1 MNKSNLHSIFKSY
14 IDNFE
19 VINTKHDESYKWEI
33 AEKFQAFDVEAEDF
47 VGVLT
52 KMWKASEN
60 IIDSS
65 HQLPF
70 YALVDYATNYGEAE
84 TVRDMFRHLFA
95 DEVLDAT
102 EKQKRIDAFLDMSE
116 ELRQKHKPD
125 SHLYIANQG
134 TVMQLLFLRYPNS
147 NYGYKAS
154 QAKSFAD
161 CIEFYEDWGPM
172 TAFHLNVYNRMCDQ
186 VIEEIK
192 QCEALL
198 DTHKSR
204 YEHTDRHFH
213 ADENLH
219 ILLLDIIYSSQ
230 TYNFYEGISFS
241 PITAQARKLHFEKI
255 AKAKELENALMEAQ
269 ADATLL
275 AEGLEYLS
283 TTLKEGMSV
292 WHKAF
297 GEGVIKGVAG
307 TVIEVEFPQ
316 KGETKK
322 LGITVVVPNKFIT
335 FADPTVAEAIMKY
348 IPVLQKEND
357 IPNKVKRATEA
368 LEPYLDY
375 LEE

>member
-1 MNKSNLHSIFKSY
+1 MNKRNLHSIFKSY

-19 VINTKHDESYKWEI
+19 TINTKHDESYKWEI
-33 AEKFQAFDVEAEDF
+33 AQKFQDFDVEAEDF
-47 VGVLT
+47 VSVLT

-65 HQLPF
+65 RQLPF
-70 YALVDYATNYGEAE
+70 YALVDYATNCGEAE
-84 TVRDMFRHLFA
+84 TVRDMFRQLFA

-102 EKQKRIDAFLDMSE
+102 EKQKRIDAFLEKSE
-116 ELRQKHKPD
+116 ELRLKYKPD

-172 TAFHLNVYNRMCDQ
+172 TAFRLDVYNRMCDR

-192 QCEALL
+192 QCESLL

-230 TYNFYEGISFS
+230 TYNFYEGLSFS
-241 PITAQARKLHFEKI
+241 SITAQARKLHFEKL
-255 AKAKELENALMEAQ
+255 AKAKDLKNALNEAQ
-269 ADATLL
+269 ADAALL

-283 TTLKEGMSV
+283 STLTAGMTV
-292 WHKAF
+292 RHKTF
-297 GEGVIKGVAG
+297 GDGIVTGIVGS
-307 TVIEVEFPQ
+307 ILEVEFPQ

-322 LGITVVVPNKFIT
+322 LGITVVVPNKFIV
-335 FADPTVAEAIMKY
+335 FDDPTITENIMQY
-348 IPVLQKEND
+348 IPVLKKEID
-357 IPNKVKRATEA
+357 IPNRVKRAAEELA
-368 LEPYLDY
+368 PYLDY

>member
-1 MNKSNLHSIFKSY
+1 MNKNNLRSIFKSY

-19 VINTKHDESYKWEI
+19 AINTKHDESYKWEI
-33 AEKFQAFDVEAEDF
+33 AERFQAFDVEADDF

-84 TVRDMFRHLFA
+84 TVREMFRQLFA

-102 EKQKRIDAFLDMSE
+102 EKQNRIDAFLEKSE
-116 ELRQKHKPD
+116 ELRLKHKPD

-161 CIEFYEDWGPM
+161 CIEFYDDWGPM
-172 TAFHLNVYNRMCDQ
+172 TAFRLEVYNRMCDQ

-192 QCEALL
+192 QCQALL
-198 DTHKSR
+198 DTHRSR
-204 YEHTDRHFH
+204 YEDTDRRFH

-255 AKAKELENALMEAQ
+255 AKAKELEKALNEAQ
-269 ADATLL
+269 ADAVLL

-283 TTLKEGMSV
+283 TTLTVGLKV
-292 WHKAF
+292 RHKAF
-297 GEGVIKGVAG
+297 GEGIVKGVSG
-307 TVIEVEFPQ
+307 SVLEVEFPQ

-322 LGITVVVPNKFIT
+322 LGITVVVPNKFIV
-335 FADPTVAEAIMKY
+335 FDDPSIAETIMRY
-348 IPVLQKEND
+348 IPVLTKETD
-357 IPNKVKRATEA
+357 IPNRVKRAAETLKPYEEF
-368 LEPYLDY
+368 LE
-375 LEE
+375 

>member
-1 MNKSNLHSIFKSY
+1 MNKSNLQSIFKSY

-19 VINTKHDESYKWEI
+19 SINTKHDESYKWEI
-33 AEKFQAFDVEAEDF
+33 ADRFQAFDVEADDF

-84 TVRDMFRHLFA
+84 TVRDMFRQLFA

-102 EKQKRIDAFLDMSE
+102 EKQKRIDAFLEKSE
-116 ELRQKHKPD
+116 ELRLKHKPD

-161 CIEFYEDWGPM
+161 CIEFYDDWGTM
-172 TAFHLNVYNRMCDQ
+172 TDFHLDIYNRMCDQ

-192 QCEALL
+192 QCQALL
-198 DTHKSR
+198 DTHRSR
-204 YEHTDRHFH
+204 YEDTDRHFH

-255 AKAKELENALMEAQ
+255 AKAKELEKALNEAQ
-269 ADATLL
+269 TDAVLL

-283 TTLKEGMSV
+283 NTLKAGMSV
-292 WHKAF
+292 QHKTF
-297 GEGVIKGVAG
+297 GDGFIQGVKG
-307 TVIEVEFPQ
+307 TRLDVEFPQ
-316 KGETKK
+316 QGKVIQ
-322 LGITVVVPNKFIT
+322 LNIPIVVTNRFIT
-335 FADPTVAEAIMKY
+335 FEDATITEGILKY
-348 IPVLQKEND
+348 IPILQKEND
-357 IPNKVKRATEA
+357 IPNRVKRAAEA
-368 LEPYLDY
+368 LEPYNEY
-375 LEE
+375 LE